1 MIGDQNGQHKE
12 AMLRTVACASIF
24 NDFKNYNSKEISML
38 KFTSNRAVF
47 SLAYLTVCFTL
58 FSGASLSHAQDIPR
72 TASGRPDFNGIWQ
85 AINTANWDIE
95 PHAASF
101 GPLVAAGA
109 IGAIPAG
116 LGIVE
121 GGEIPYTPEARV
133 RQQAN
138 KLDWLTNDPLVKC
151 YMPGVPRANYL
162 PFPFQIVQSTEHI
175 IFAYEFASASRIVYV
190 DQPDYEAPIL
200 SWMGHNLA
208 HYEGDTLVIEVTDQ
222 VPETWLD
229 HAGNHHSDAL
239 RVTERYTHIGP
250 NLIQYEATLEDPNV
264 YTHAWSVSFPLYRRV
279 DDNMQLLE
287 FKCVEFT
294 EELLYGHLRK
304 ASNSND

>member
-1 MIGDQNGQHKE
+1 
-12 AMLRTVACASIF
+12 MLQLISHRTKSLLIRYSLCLTLLV
-24 NDFKNYNSKEISML
+24 
-38 KFTSNRAVF
+38 VG
-47 SLAYLTVCFTL
+47 SLA
-58 FSGASLSHAQDIPR
+58 AAQDIPR
-72 TASGRPDFNGIWQ
+72 TADGRPDFNGIWQ
-85 AINTANWDIE
+85 AINTANWDVE
-95 PHAASF
+95 PHAAGF

-121 GGEIPYTPEARV
+121 GNEIPYTPEARV
-133 RQQAN
+133 LQQEN
-138 KLDWLTNDPLVKC
+138 KSDWLSDDPLVKC

-162 PFPFQIVQSTEHI
+162 PFPFQIVQSTDHI

-190 DQPDYEAPIL
+190 DQPDFEAPIL

-208 HYEGDTLVIEVTDQ
+208 RFEGDTLVIEVTDQ
-222 VPETWLD
+222 VPDTWLD
-229 HAGNHHSDAL
+229 HAGNHHTDAL
-239 RVTERYTHIGP
+239 RVTERYTHLGP
-250 NLIQYEATLEDPNV
+250 NVIQYEATLEDPNV
-264 YTHAWSVSFPLYRRV
+264 YTRPWKVSFPLYRRL

-304 ASNSND
+304 GADSNN

>member
-1 MIGDQNGQHKE
+1 MIARFLTFGAALLLAGCVTAPAESPREGPEEQ
-12 AMLRTVACASIF
+12 ASQIRRDGYG
-24 NDFKNYNSKEISML
+24 N
-38 KFTSNRAVF
+38 
-47 SLAYLTVCFTL
+47 
-58 FSGASLSHAQDIPR
+58 
-72 TASGRPDFNGIWQ
+72 PDFNGIWQ
-85 AINTANWDIE
+85 AINTANWDVE
-95 PHAASF
+95 PHAAGF

-121 GGEIPYTPEARV
+121 GDEIPYTPEARA
-133 RQQAN
+133 QQQEN
-138 KLDWLTNDPLVKC
+138 KSDWLSNDPLVKC

-162 PFPFQIVQSTEHI
+162 PFPFQIVQSTDHI

-190 DQPDYEAPIL
+190 DQPDFEAPIL

-208 HYEGDTLVIEVTDQ
+208 RFEGDTLVIEVTDQ
-222 VPETWLD
+222 VPDTWLD
-229 HAGNHHSDAL
+229 HAGNHHTDAL
-239 RVTERYTHIGP
+239 RVTERYTHLGP
-250 NLIQYEATLEDPNV
+250 NVIQYEATLEDPNV
-264 YTHAWSVSFPLYRRV
+264 YTRPWKVSFPLYRRL

-304 ASNSND
+304 GADSNN